1 MEEKAKDEKEEE
13 EEEVVL
19 TKENTKGEPVVR
31 EKEEV
36 ENDQEG
42 EVQGRNSPIVA

>member
-1 MEEKAKDEKEEE
+1 MEEKAKDEK
-13 EEEVVL
+13 EVVL

-42 EVQGRNSPIVA
+42 EVQGRISPIVA